1 MREFLNVDPAALHVP
16 PSRAS
21 GAAPARLQRQIAR
34 YGDSL
39 AGMPPPLVYRGDD
52 DALMIYDGATRATR
66 AAKFQPGVAITV
78 EVVGELAAPCGHLPT
93 VGGKLP

>member
-1 MREFLNVDPAALHVP
+1 M
-16 PSRAS
+16 
-21 GAAPARLQRQIAR
+21 
-34 YGDSL
+34 
-39 AGMPPPLVYRGDD
+39 VYRGDD